1 MPVGTPQDRALTKQL
16 CQSLQSRG
24 KRLQTF
30 ARIQKLAQQ
39 SCEKE
44 VNKQQYMENI
54 IRLRFLQERT
64 AVDTGASWKS
74 NDGSNPILRATG
86 QLMQAAIKAVRNTYK
101 MLTNIKWNLGKVR
114 RMSEGKKKVNIAP
127 IHQNGEG
134 NMPARPFFNNPT
146 KAELAPANAFA
157 VKYVKAF
164 VAQGLG
170 IKGVRR

>member
-1 MPVGTPQDRALTKQL
+1 MGTPQDLAELKAICLSLSGRA
-16 CQSLQSRG
+16 
-24 KRLQTF
+24 KRLNNF
-30 ARIQKLAQQ
+30 ARQYRAAEKAA
-39 SCEKE
+39 EKE
-44 VNKQQYMENI
+44 VNKAQYMENI

-64 AVDTGASWKS
+64 AVDTGANWKS
-74 NDGSNPILRATG
+74 NDGSNPVLRATG
-86 QLMQAAIKAVRNTYK
+86 QLMQAAIKAVKNTYRI
-101 MLTNIKWNLGKVR
+101 LGNIKWNLGNVR

-146 KAELAPANAFA
+146 KAELALANSFA

-164 VAQGLG
+164 VAAGLG